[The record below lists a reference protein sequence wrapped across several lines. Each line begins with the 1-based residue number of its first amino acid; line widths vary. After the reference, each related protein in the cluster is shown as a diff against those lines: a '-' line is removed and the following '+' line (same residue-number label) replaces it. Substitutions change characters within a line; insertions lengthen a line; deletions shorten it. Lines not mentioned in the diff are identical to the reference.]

1 MKRNELLNSVRRVVI
16 KLGTPVLT
24 TEDNRLDTSRI
35 EELVEQF
42 VWLRQKGVQ
51 LAIVTSGAIVAG
63 MRSLGLKTKPK
74 ALAQLQA
81 AASVGQSQ
89 LMRVYERLF
98 KERGFVVGQIL
109 LTKDVL
115 LEKQRYL
122 NVRNTFSSLFSLDV
136 IPIINENDSV
146 AVDEIKFGD
155 NDTLSALVTNLV
167 EADLLII
174 LSDVDG
180 LYADYPSNGK
190 LLFQIKE
197 ISPEIE
203 KLARR
208 TNSSKSIGG
217 MTTKLKAAK
226 TVTKRGKMI
235 LIANGKRTGIIKEI
249 FAGKKVGTIF
259 LPKCV
264 V

>member
-1 MKRNELLNSVRRVVI
+1 MERNELLNSVRRVVI

-51 LAIVTSGAIVAG
+51 LAIVTSGAIIAG
-63 MRSLGLKTKPK
+63 MRSLGLRTKPK
-74 ALAQLQA
+74 SLAKLQA

-89 LMRVYERLF
+89 LMRVYERMF
-98 KERGFVVGQIL
+98 KERGLVVGQIL

-115 LEKQRYL
+115 IEKQRYL
-122 NVRNTFSSLFSLDV
+122 NVRNTFSSLFSSGV

-155 NDTLSALVTNLV
+155 NDTLSALVANLV

-180 LYADYPSNGK
+180 FYADYPSNGK

-217 MTTKLKAAK
+217 MTTKLMAAK
-226 TVTKRGKMI
+226 TVTKKGKMM

-259 LPKCV
+259 LPK
-264 V
+264 

>member
-1 MKRNELLNSVRRVVI
+1 MKRSELLSSISRVVV

-24 TEDNRLDTSRI
+24 TEDNRLDTSRM

-42 VWLRQKGVQ
+42 VWLRKKGIQ

-63 MRSLGLKTKPK
+63 MRSLGLRIRPK
-74 ALAQLQA
+74 SLAKLQA

-89 LMRVYERLF
+89 LMRIYERLF
-98 KERGFVVGQIL
+98 KERGFIVGQIL
-109 LTKDVL
+109 LTKDVFTVR
-115 LEKQRYL
+115 ERYL
-122 NVRNTFSSLFSLDV
+122 NARNTFSSLFSFNV

-167 EADLLII
+167 GAELLII

-180 LYADYPSNGK
+180 LYSDYPGRGK
-190 LLFQIKE
+190 LLFQVRE

-203 KLARR
+203 EVAKR
-208 TNSSKSIGG
+208 TDSSKSIGG
-217 MTTKLKAAK
+217 MITKLEAAK
-226 TVTKRGKMI
+226 TVTKEGKMM
-235 LIANGKRTGIIKEI
+235 LIANGREAEIIKKI
-249 FAGKKVGTIF
+249 FAGKKIGTIF
-259 LPKCV
+259 LPK
-264 V
+264 